1 MADGLT
7 PGAADPMSDGRT
19 SAART
24 PDVLTLTG
32 LSWSVGGSAILSG
45 VDLAVGEGEFVAVI
59 GPNGAGKTSLFNL
72 ISGLNRA
79 SAGRIL
85 LDGADITTE
94 APHKRARRG
103 IGRTFQASSVFPTM
117 TVAEH
122 VALAGQVAAKRH
134 ALSRAATGADVLERV
149 RLTEKSGAL
158 AADLSHGDKRKLEL
172 AMLLASGAERLLL
185 LDEPMAGVA
194 SGDVPELVDVIRTL
208 HRTEGR
214 TVLMVEHHM
223 EVLLGL
229 ADRVA
234 VMHHGALLA
243 IDTPARIMADAR
255 VQEAYVGDAL

>member
-1 MADGLT
+1 
-7 PGAADPMSDGRT
+7 MSD
-19 SAART
+19 
-24 PDVLTLTG
+24 VLSLTG
-32 LSWSVGGSAILSG
+32 LSWTVGGSAILSG
-45 VDLAVGEGEFVAVI
+45 VDLSVAEGEFVAVI

-72 ISGLNRA
+72 ISGLNRV
-79 SAGRIL
+79 SAGRIA

-94 APHKRARRG
+94 PPHKRARRG
-103 IGRTFQASSVFPTM
+103 IGRTFQSSSVFPTM

-122 VALAGQVAAKRH
+122 VALAKQVAAKR
-134 ALSRAATGADVLERV
+134 RTGGPDPLERV
-149 RLTEKSGAL
+149 RLTEKSAAL

-194 SGDVPELVDVIRTL
+194 SGDVPELVEVIRAL
-208 HRTEGR
+208 HRDEGR

-243 IDTPARIMADAR
+243 IDTPERIMADAR

>member
-1 MADGLT
+1 MADGLA
-7 PGAADPMSDGRT
+7 PGAAPDGR
-19 SAART
+19 R
-24 PDVLTLTG
+24 PDVLTVTG
-32 LSWSVGGSAILSG
+32 LSWSVGGSAILAD
-45 VDLAVGEGEFVAVI
+45 VDFAVGAGEFVAVI

-72 ISGLNRA
+72 ISGLNRV
-79 SAGRIL
+79 SAGRIT

-103 IGRTFQASSVFPTM
+103 IGRTFQSSSVFPTM

-122 VALAGQVAAKRH
+122 VALAGHVAAQR
-134 ALSRAATGADVLERV
+134 RAVAGSDVLERV

-194 SGDVPELVDVIRTL
+194 SGEVPELVEVIRAL
-208 HRTEGR
+208 HRDEGR

-243 IDTPARIMADAR
+243 IDTPERIMADPR

>member
-1 MADGLT
+1 
-7 PGAADPMSDGRT
+7 MSD
-19 SAART
+19 
-24 PDVLTLTG
+24 VLSLTG
-32 LSWSVGGSAILSG
+32 LSWTVGGSAILSG
-45 VDLAVGEGEFVAVI
+45 VDLSVAEGEFVAVI

-72 ISGLNRA
+72 ISGLNRV
-79 SAGRIL
+79 SAGRIA

-94 APHKRARRG
+94 PPHKRARRG
-103 IGRTFQASSVFPTM
+103 IGRTFQSSSVFPTM

-122 VALAGQVAAKRH
+122 VALAKQVAAKR
-134 ALSRAATGADVLERV
+134 RADGPDPLERV
-149 RLTEKSGAL
+149 RLTEKSAAL

-194 SGDVPELVDVIRTL
+194 SGDVPELVEVIRAL
-208 HRTEGR
+208 HRDEGR

-243 IDTPARIMADAR
+243 IDTPERIMADAR

>member
-1 MADGLT
+1 
-7 PGAADPMSDGRT
+7 MSD
-19 SAART
+19 
-24 PDVLTLTG
+24 VLSLTG
-32 LSWSVGGSAILSG
+32 LSWTVGGSAILSG
-45 VDLAVGEGEFVAVI
+45 VDLSVGEGEFVAVI

-72 ISGLNRA
+72 ISGLNRV
-79 SAGRIL
+79 SAGRIA

-94 APHKRARRG
+94 PPHKRARRG
-103 IGRTFQASSVFPTM
+103 IGRTFQSSSVFPTM

-122 VALAGQVAAKRH
+122 VALAKQVAAKR
-134 ALSRAATGADVLERV
+134 RADVPDPLARV
-149 RLTEKSGAL
+149 RLTEKSAAL

-194 SGDVPELVDVIRTL
+194 SGDVPELVEVIRAL
-208 HRTEGR
+208 HRDEGR

-243 IDTPARIMADAR
+243 IDTPERIMADVR

>member
-1 MADGLT
+1 
-7 PGAADPMSDGRT
+7 MSD
-19 SAART
+19 
-24 PDVLTLTG
+24 VLSLTG
-32 LSWSVGGSAILSG
+32 LSWTVGGSAILSG
-45 VDLAVGEGEFVAVI
+45 VDLSVAEGEFVAVI

-72 ISGLNRA
+72 ISGLNRV
-79 SAGRIL
+79 SAGRIA

-94 APHKRARRG
+94 PPHKRARRG
-103 IGRTFQASSVFPTM
+103 IGRTFQSSSVFPTM

-122 VALAGQVAAKRH
+122 VALAKQVAARR
-134 ALSRAATGADVLERV
+134 RADGPDPLERV
-149 RLTEKSGAL
+149 RLTEKSAAL

-194 SGDVPELVDVIRTL
+194 SGDVPELVEVIRAL
-208 HRTEGR
+208 HRDEGR

-243 IDTPARIMADAR
+243 IDTPERIMADAR

>member
-1 MADGLT
+1 M
-7 PGAADPMSDGRT
+7 
-19 SAART
+19 
-24 PDVLTLTG
+24 LTLSR
-32 LSWSVGGSAILSG
+32 LSWSVGGSAILSE
-45 VDLAVGEGEFVAVI
+45 VDLAVGAGEFVAVI

-72 ISGLNRA
+72 ISGLTRA
-79 SAGRIL
+79 TAGRIA

-103 IGRTFQASSVFPTM
+103 IGRTFQSSSVFPTM

-122 VALAGQVAAKRH
+122 VALAKQVAAQRRGRTS
-134 ALSRAATGADVLERV
+134 ASDALERV
-149 RLTEKSGAL
+149 RLAEKAE
-158 AADLSHGDKRKLEL
+158 AHARDLSHGDKRKLEL

-208 HRTEGR
+208 HRDEGR

-234 VMHHGALLA
+234 VLHHGALLA
-243 IDTPARIMADAR
+243 IDTPERIMADAR

>member
-1 MADGLT
+1 MA
-7 PGAADPMSDGRT
+7 
-19 SAART
+19 
-24 PDVLTLTG
+24 DVLTLTG

-72 ISGLNRA
+72 ISGLIR
-79 SAGRIL
+79 STAGRIA
-85 LDGADITTE
+85 LDGADITVE

-103 IGRTFQASSVFPTM
+103 IGRTFQSSSVLPTM

-122 VALAGQVAAKRH
+122 VALAARVARRKGTD
-134 ALSRAATGADVLERV
+134 ALTRV
-149 RLTEKSGAL
+149 RLTEKAGAL

-194 SGDVPELVDVIRTL
+194 SGDVPELVEVIRSL
-208 HRTEGR
+208 HRDEGR

-243 IDTPARIMADAR
+243 IDTPDRIMADAR
-255 VQEAYVGDAL
+255 VQEAYVGEAL